1 LHLTNPYQLKVLF
14 GRQKDQVFNLTLG
27 ELIIGRG
34 EGSHIRIEDSSVSRQ
49 HACLILCPQGYL
61 IEDLGSSN
69 GTMVNAIPLKGA
81 QLLKPGDRIMLG
93 KAIVLEFDIR
103 LTPEKRDKALA
114 ATSSLDQTPS
124 QTTGIQAP
132 PAQSA
137 RSPGVPMT
145 RHLEEDETFILDPS
159 KIPPQLVVTIA
170 GESLQTYNL
179 TKHTITI
186 GRESDNDI
194 PINSDI
200 ISRHHARLEKFEA
213 GYQLT
218 VLDGVTNETYLD
230 GRVLTRPWA
239 LHHNSVVRVGSQEI
253 GKMVTMT
260 YLSPDDVS
268 IKKASSIEF
277 GLETKLQLGRHPDN
291 DIVLTEPTVSAFHAQ
306 VERVGQRYRVKD
318 LGSSNGTFVNN
329 QRIDEEVWVNPE
341 DTIRIGTYR
350 FVVGRDTLAQFDES
364 GGVQVDALGLNKW
377 VRKDLNILQNI
388 SLSFQ
393 PREFIVV
400 VGQSGGGKST
410 LVDAI
415 SGIRP
420 ATHGKVL
427 VNDIDVYKD
436 FDVIRSNIG
445 YVPQRDIIHMEL
457 TVYEALDYAAKLRM
471 PPDTSPAERDKR
483 IMEVLNDLDLVH
495 RKDVQ
500 VSGLSGGQQK
510 RVSIGVELLTKPGL
524 FFLDEPTSG
533 LDPGTETSFMQLMR
547 RLSDQGRTIVLVTHA
562 TKNVMLADKVVFLA
576 RGGYL
581 AWFGPPD
588 KALEYFDAY
597 RSDREQRSMKME
609 FDQIYNILE
618 DSNRGKPRDWAER
631 FQKHPAY
638 QEYVLQPLQRR
649 GATPPSQASAGVS
662 GSQQLQ
668 ALNMPLSL
676 AAPKR
681 SLLEN
686 LYDSVRQLVILSQ
699 RNIKILVRDRTSL
712 ILMLAAAPLISL
724 LNFVI
729 AGGMGNNPFD
739 YVEGSFRNV
748 TISYFS
754 TTMYSIL
761 IGALSQMRE
770 FVKEGPIYKRERLVN
785 LNILPYV
792 LSKMW
797 VAILLAFYQAAA
809 FAIIHYLAYD
819 MPGGLVEFGLFY
831 ITLVITTFAG
841 MMMGL
846 LASALAPNA
855 NSVPLLVI
863 MLLMPQLVVSGINI
877 PLNSGV
883 TAITNTRWAFESS
896 VCISGPGSD
905 VAADPCWTLP
915 QEERENLTIKVK
927 EELECR
933 CLGLNIFKTCNFPGL
948 GELYDPA
955 IDEPEPIEPVAIGD
969 PPEKPVLPDPPQK
982 PSDQSDPLAM
992 NQYLDDLQAYQDET
1006 DRLQSDY
1013 ESRVEEYQERVDKY
1027 QKDVADYQAEL
1038 ADWQIARNEAVG
1050 KAEGLL
1056 QGYFENYSWSFVNK
1070 EDSRA
1075 YRSKIIKSWSA
1086 QFVIILVLFALTL
1099 LLMKRKDKQA

>member
-1 LHLTNPYQLKVLF
+1 
-14 GRQKDQVFNLTLG
+14 
-27 ELIIGRG
+27 
-34 EGSHIRIEDSSVSRQ
+34 
-49 HACLILCPQGYL
+49 
-61 IEDLGSSN
+61 
-69 GTMVNAIPLKGA
+69 
-81 QLLKPGDRIMLG
+81 
-93 KAIVLEFDIR
+93 
-103 LTPEKRDKALA
+103 
-114 ATSSLDQTPS
+114 
-124 QTTGIQAP
+124 
-132 PAQSA
+132 
-137 RSPGVPMT
+137 
-145 RHLEEDETFILDPS
+145 
-159 KIPPQLVVTIA
+159 
-170 GESLQTYNL
+170 
-179 TKHTITI
+179 
-186 GRESDNDI
+186 
-194 PINSDI
+194 
-200 ISRHHARLEKFEA
+200 
-213 GYQLT
+213 
-218 VLDGVTNETYLD
+218 
-230 GRVLTRPWA
+230 
-239 LHHNSVVRVGSQEI
+239 
-253 GKMVTMT
+253 
-260 YLSPDDVS
+260 
-268 IKKASSIEF
+268 
-277 GLETKLQLGRHPDN
+277 
-291 DIVLTEPTVSAFHAQ
+291 
-306 VERVGQRYRVKD
+306 
-318 LGSSNGTFVNN
+318 
-329 QRIDEEVWVNPE
+329 
-341 DTIRIGTYR
+341 
-350 FVVGRDTLAQFDES
+350 
-364 GGVQVDALGLNKW
+364 
-377 VRKDLNILQNI
+377 
-388 SLSFQ
+388 
-393 PREFIVV
+393 
-400 VGQSGGGKST
+400 
-410 LVDAI
+410 
-415 SGIRP
+415 
-420 ATHGKVL
+420 
-427 VNDIDVYKD
+427 
-436 FDVIRSNIG
+436 
-445 YVPQRDIIHMEL
+445 
-457 TVYEALDYAAKLRM
+457 
-471 PPDTSPAERDKR
+471 
-483 IMEVLNDLDLVH
+483 
-495 RKDVQ
+495 
-500 VSGLSGGQQK
+500 
-510 RVSIGVELLTKPGL
+510 
-524 FFLDEPTSG
+524 
-533 LDPGTETSFMQLMR
+533 LMR

-668 ALNMPLSL
+668 AQNMPLSL

-915 QEERENLTIKVK
+915 QEERDNLTIKVK

-982 PSDQSDPLAM
+982 PSDQSDALAV